1 MPKVSVI
8 LPSLNVAGYIREC
21 IESVVNQTLSDIE
34 ILCIDAGSTD
44 GTCEIIKEYADKDSR
59 IRLIHSDRKSYG
71 YQINLG
77 MDMAE
82 GEYLGIVETDDCVEP
97 DMYEVLYKTAAENN
111 LDYAKA
117 GFFTLVTPYEEEGYL
132 LESPLK
138 DAGQIISYQYFMEQP
153 VSPDVYIWNGVYK
166 LSFLREFH
174 VRLNESIGAAF
185 QDCGFRYLVDMNL
198 RRGMFLDR
206 FFYRYRR
213 DNISSSVYNPD
224 FARFNLA
231 ECKYMRKRMENDGIT
246 DRERRA
252 FMARETVR
260 MALSPYL
267 AYRGYGEPDEENLS
281 ALDEFR
287 RIMIQD
293 REDGLLTQDEMLK
306 ERWIEMR
313 LFTEKPEAHKEYI
326 AIKAETNY
334 GVYKD
339 FIYEMA
345 KKKQIIVFCAGK
357 MAKFALCLM
366 RINKLENIVAFCDN
380 SSERWGGRYMGYE
393 ILPPEEAVRRYPDA
407 HYLIANKKSPE
418 EIAKQLLDQG
428 IRKEKMSIYKL
439 PMNALESTSLFLRG
453 LQ

>member
-44 GTCEIIKEYADKDSR
+44 GTCEIIKEYADRDSR

-97 DMYEVLYKTAAENN
+97 DMYEVLYKTAIENN

-138 DAGQIISYQYFMEQP
+138 DADRIISYQYFMEQP

-166 LSFLREFH
+166 LSFLRDFH
-174 VRLNESIGAAF
+174 VRLNESVGAAF

-198 RRGMFLDR
+198 RRGMFLDQ
-206 FFYRYRR
+206 FFYKYRR
-213 DNISSSVYNPD
+213 DNTSSSVYNPN

-231 ECKYMRKRMENDGIT
+231 ECNYVRKRMEKDGIN

-267 AYRGYGEPDEENLS
+267 TYRGYGEPDEENLS

-313 LFTEKPEAHKEYI
+313 LFTEKPKAHKEYI

-393 ILPPEEAVRRYPDA
+393 ILPPKEAVRRFPNA

-418 EIAKQLLDQG
+418 EIVNQLLDQG
-428 IRKEKMSIYKL
+428 IGKENMTVYKL